1 MVKHITPSL
10 IGLPLNKVRK
20 AAEGGE
26 FYGPAPG
33 TVVKGDDARDYILAT
48 AASAIA
54 SGAATVLTEPG
65 FTMASGAGQ
74 WTAPAISGGLAAGDI
89 AWFRKTAVDVT

>member
-10 IGLPLNKVRK
+10 IGLPLAKVRK

-26 FYGPAPG
+26 FYGPALG
-33 TVVKGDDARDYILAT
+33 TMVKGDDARDYILAT
-48 AASAIA
+48 ASSAIA
-54 SGAATVLTEPG
+54 SGATSVLTEAG

-74 WTAPAISGGLAAGDI
+74 WTAPAITGGLVAGDI
-89 AWFRKTAVDVT
+89 AWFRKSALDAT